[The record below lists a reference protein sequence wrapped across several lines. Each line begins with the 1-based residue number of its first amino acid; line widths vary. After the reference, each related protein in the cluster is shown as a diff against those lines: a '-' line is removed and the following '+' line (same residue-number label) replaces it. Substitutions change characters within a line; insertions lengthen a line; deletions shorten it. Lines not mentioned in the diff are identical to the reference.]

1 MQRTA
6 KQGIGTG
13 VLPLLLALL
22 FGLTACTPAPEKVV
36 LAGQTMGTYWRVSLL
51 AEGTS
56 EAERAGLKD
65 TLEAALASVNAS
77 MSTWDPKATISRFN
91 ASETLEPFPIE
102 PAFAQVVVAA
112 QAVSAASGGAFDVTV
127 GPLVDLWGF
136 GAGGARRAAPPALAA
151 ITEAQLRVGYEKLAV
166 SETPP
171 TLQRLAPG
179 VEVDLSALAKGYG
192 VDVLVERLNAAGFQ
206 HFLVDIGGEVRAQGV
221 NDRGVPWRI
230 GIEVPDPSARGLV
243 QEALPLN
250 NQALATS
257 GDYRNFFEANGVRY
271 SHTVDPRTGAPIVQR
286 VASVTVAHD
295 TALWADAW
303 ATAMN
308 VLGPE
313 DGLALAERQGL
324 PVLFI
329 LYDGEG
335 FKRLANNAFEALSHP

>member
-22 FGLTACTPAPEKVV
+22 FSLPACTPAPEKVV

-51 AEGTS
+51 AEGAS

-112 QAVSAASGGAFDVTV
+112 QAVSAASGGALDVTV

-136 GAGGARRAAPPALAA
+136 GAGGARRAAPPAPEA

-206 HFLVDIGGEVRAQGV
+206 HFLVDIGGEVR
-221 NDRGVPWRI
+221 
-230 GIEVPDPSARGLV
+230 
-243 QEALPLN
+243 
-250 NQALATS
+250 
-257 GDYRNFFEANGVRY
+257 
-271 SHTVDPRTGAPIVQR
+271 
-286 VASVTVAHD
+286 
-295 TALWADAW
+295 
-303 ATAMN
+303 
-308 VLGPE
+308 
-313 DGLALAERQGL
+313 
-324 PVLFI
+324 
-329 LYDGEG
+329 
-335 FKRLANNAFEALSHP
+335 